1 MQHSVNQDIRT
12 TVANKLPFFYGW
24 IIVTAGFFSSLAGG
38 GTQAFTFG
46 VFIKPMSESLGWSRS
61 AMTGALTVLI
71 FASAAIAPI
80 FGRLVDRYGP
90 RVLIML
96 TAIAG
101 GVGTMLLSGIRE
113 IWHLYLIFGLM
124 GLSGV
129 TGVGNVVT
137 EASISKWFVRL
148 RGRALALGTMGISM
162 AGIALAPLV
171 GVVISLSGWREAWFL
186 VSVLFLILFFV
197 GFLTARS
204 PEDMDLLPDGAKNIE
219 ELESAMKS
227 GGGGGESTYP
237 WSLKEAFK
245 TRALWVLLFSE
256 LIAGIPAVSVVV
268 HLFSYITDEGFS
280 AVAAAT
286 ILSVN
291 AASAS
296 VSRLVWGLLAERYN
310 VRYCLSI
317 SYFGGA
323 LGLLILLIG
332 LKISYWPMLCMF
344 GIVYGLNVG
353 GHVVLA
359 PVAIAG
365 YFGREFVGTI
375 RGVFMAILTSSLA
388 FAPLLLGL
396 AYDIQGTYFNS
407 FILMGVLF
415 LISTVLILFARSPKA
430 PSVLSI

>member
-1 MQHSVNQDIRT
+1 MEDSVNKDVRT
-12 TVANKLPFFYGW
+12 TVANRLPFFYGW
-24 IIVTAGFFSSLAGG
+24 IIVTAGFFSSLSGG

-61 AMTGALTVLI
+61 VMTAALTILI
-71 FASAAIAPI
+71 FASAVVAPI
-80 FGRLVDRYGP
+80 FGRIVDRYGP
-90 RVLIML
+90 RPLIIL
-96 TAIAG
+96 TAIGG
-101 GVGTMLLSGIRE
+101 GVGTILLSSIRE

-162 AGIALAPLV
+162 AGIVLAPLV

-186 VSVLFLILFFV
+186 VSALFFILFCV
-197 GFLTARS
+197 AFLTARS
-204 PEDMDLLPDGAKNIE
+204 PEDMGLLPDGAKNIE
-219 ELESAMKS
+219 ELDSAMKS
-227 GGGGGESTYP
+227 GGGESAYP

-245 TRALWVLLFSE
+245 TRALWVLLASE

-280 AVAAAT
+280 VVTAAT

-332 LKISYWPMLCMF
+332 LKISYWPMLFMF

-359 PVAIAG
+359 PLAIAG

-388 FAPLLLGL
+388 FAPLMLGL

-415 LISTVLILFARSPKA
+415 LTSTVLILFARSPKA
-430 PSVLSI
+430 PNVLSR